1 MDVWNRYQCFQAR
14 SSVIGTRRG
23 THSFDFCEANKYTLC
38 LDRSHRTLLPA
49 SKAAQAWH
57 KSSSFL
63 SIFTILVILRI
74 LCSLSPSAPDHGH
87 KANAEKRSRKA
98 GQVHAD
104 VPRLHGFR
112 VRGQLPTFGLIS
124 RRACMEMPGRPF
136 TTSRSGAKQDPPP
149 HPETPRPQSSLLL
162 AQAHFLHLSTF
173 SRQEGVRDRM
183 GRLFRA
189 ALLAANYDSWQLSA
203 IQDLPF
209 CLISTDS
216 DPSHLDNSEE
226 SANWAKT
233 CGKFLSAIQTRISG
247 SRSAQTAQVYR
258 IVWWNLHQQTAAKI
272 REICLHLALQMV

>member
-1 MDVWNRYQCFQAR
+1 MRILFKDSHLEVASWTLKFCAVCEKAAWM
-14 SSVIGTRRG
+14 SETDISVFRQDLLLLGQLGAHTALIFVKQINT
-23 THSFDFCEANKYTLC
+23 

-63 SIFTILVILRI
+63 SIFTILVILGI

-98 GQVHAD
+98 GQVGPHAD

-209 CLISTDS
+209 CLISTNS
-216 DPSHLDNSEE
+216 DPSHLDNS
-226 SANWAKT
+226 
-233 CGKFLSAIQTRISG
+233 
-247 SRSAQTAQVYR
+247 
-258 IVWWNLHQQTAAKI
+258 
-272 REICLHLALQMV
+272 